1 MIFLLE
7 DRSYRQTDFL
17 DGTDPSFLNF
27 SDFIKNVTSGDD
39 IRKIKSFVKNNDFTF
54 LDEVTTFI
62 THRSIF
68 NNSEQKA
75 INDYSV
81 KCNTNVVYFSG
92 GITITESYEKDHYQ
106 RLYLNVSK
114 LYSNNLKLYVEN
126 YERNKNILFLA
137 YGENWML
144 NQLFIFNTKVS
155 RLLNETTKLMFPNI
169 SSLENELDVSLVNF
183 LEKYG
188 INVDID
194 EFTQYNYSFLV
205 DIKNKTINKLNEL

>member
-7 DRSYRQTDFL
+7 DRSYRQANFL
-17 DGTDPSFLNF
+17 DGTDPSFLSF
-27 SDFIKNVTSGDD
+27 SKTIKNVTDGPE
-39 IRKIKSFVKNNDFTF
+39 IQKIKAFVESNNFSF
-54 LDEVTTFI
+54 LDDVSTFI

-68 NNSEQKA
+68 NNNEQKA
-75 INDYSV
+75 INDYSLES
-81 KCNTNVVYFSG
+81 NTNIVYFSG

-126 YERNKNILFLA
+126 YEQNKNILFLA

-155 RLLNETTKLMFPNI
+155 RLLNETTKLLFPNI

-183 LEKYG
+183 LKKYG

-205 DIKNKTINKLNEL
+205 DIKNKTLSKLNEL